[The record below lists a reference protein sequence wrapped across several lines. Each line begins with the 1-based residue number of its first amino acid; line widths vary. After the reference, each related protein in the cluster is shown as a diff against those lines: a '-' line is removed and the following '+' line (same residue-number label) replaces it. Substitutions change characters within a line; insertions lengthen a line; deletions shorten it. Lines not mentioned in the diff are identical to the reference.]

1 MYSKVNSCSVVG
13 MNGIPTYVEADC
25 GAGIPGFVMVGNL
38 SSSIK
43 ESINRV
49 KSAFKNSGI
58 ELPFTRVT
66 INIFPADLKKDGAG
80 YDLPIALS
88 VLKAL
93 DIVGDEVDFSEYG
106 FVGEIGLNGELVGI
120 NGILSIASAFR
131 DKKFKGII
139 LPKDNEQE
147 ALVIE
152 GLDVIGLSNIQELVD
167 LLSSKEEF
175 ENFKRPVPINLKL
188 DEEKYDVDFSDV
200 AGQAFLKRAAEV
212 AVAGNHNII
221 FSGPAGTGKTM
232 IARRIPTIMPPLTRE
247 ENIEISKVYSIAG
260 LLNKKSPL
268 MSKRP
273 FRAPHHSI
281 TIQSLLGGGVYPR
294 PGEISLAS
302 SGVLFLDELPLF
314 SKAAIETLREPLEDK
329 SITLTR
335 LKGLY
340 EYPANFM
347 LVSAMNPCP
356 CGFYPDRNKC
366 KCSPSQIRLYQRGV
380 SKPILDRID
389 ICAES
394 SPVKFEE
401 ITGKT
406 VGEPSAEIRKRII
419 AARKIQQERFKNCK
433 KVKYNSA
440 MNTSDIKKYCELGP
454 NEEDFLKQVFN
465 VKKLSAR
472 TYHKVLKVAR
482 TIADLAGSK
491 DITIEHLS
499 EAANYRGLEEK
510 LFSESIL

>member
-13 MNGIPTYVEADC
+13 MNGIPTFVEADC
-25 GAGIPGFVMVGNL
+25 SSGLPGFVMVGNL
-38 SSSIK
+38 SANIK

-58 ELPFTRVT
+58 ELPYTRVT
-66 INIFPADLKKDGAG
+66 INIYPADLKKDGAG

-88 VLKAL
+88 ILKSL
-93 DIVGDEVDFSEYG
+93 DIINDDVDISEYG
-106 FVGEIGLNGELVGI
+106 FVGEMGLNGELVSVHGV
-120 NGILSIASAFR
+120 LSMASAF
-131 DKKFKGII
+131 KENKFKGIV

-152 GLDVIGLSNIQELVD
+152 GLDVIGLTNIADLID
-167 LLSSKEEF
+167 LLSSKDKF
-175 ENFKRPVPINLKL
+175 ENFQRPMPIEVKKEN
-188 DEEKYDVDFSDV
+188 DNYDVDFADV
-200 AGQAFLKRAAEV
+200 AGQAFLKRATEV

-232 IARRIPTIMPPLTRE
+232 IAKRIPTIMPPLSRQE
-247 ENIEISKVYSIAG
+247 DIEISKVYSIAG
-260 LLNKKSPL
+260 LLPKDKPL
-268 MSKRP
+268 ISRRP

-281 TIQSLLGGGVYPR
+281 TVQSLIGGGVYPR

-314 SKAAIETLREPLEDK
+314 SRAAIETLREPLEDK
-329 SITLTR
+329 NITLTR
-335 LKGLY
+335 LRGLY

-347 LVSAMNPCP
+347 LVSGMNPCP

-366 KCSPSQIRLYQRGV
+366 KCTPTQIRQYQRGV

-394 SPVKFEE
+394 SPIKFEE
-401 ITGKT
+401 MTSKAD
-406 VGEPSAEIRKRII
+406 AERSEVIRERII
-419 AARKIQQERFKNCK
+419 KARKIQEERFKNERSI
-433 KVKYNSA
+433 KYNSS
-440 MNTSDIKKYCELGP
+440 MNTKDIKKYCVLGK
-454 NEEDFLKQVFN
+454 EEEEFLKKVFKT
-465 VKKLSAR
+465 KKLSAR

-482 TIADLAGSK
+482 TIADLAGSN
-491 DITIEHLS
+491 DIKIEHLS
-499 EAANYRGLEEK
+499 EAASYRGLEER
-510 LFSESIL
+510 LFGGNNV

>member
-1 MYSKVNSCSVVG
+1 MYSKVNSCSIVG
-13 MNGIPTYVEADC
+13 MNGIPTFVEADC
-25 GAGIPGFVMVGNL
+25 SSGIPGFVMIGNL
-38 SSSIK
+38 SSNIK

-58 ELPFTRVT
+58 ELPYTRVT
-66 INIFPADLKKDGAG
+66 INIYPADLKKDGAC

-88 VLKAL
+88 ILKSL
-93 DIVGDEVDFSEYG
+93 EIINDEVDFSEYG
-106 FVGEIGLNGELVGI
+106 FIGEIGLNGELVAVKGV
-120 NGILSIASAFR
+120 LSMASAFR
-131 DKKFKGII
+131 DKKFKGIV

-152 GLDVIGLSNIQELVD
+152 GLDVIGLSSVTELID
-167 LLSSKEEF
+167 LLSSKEKFDNF
-175 ENFKRPVPINLKL
+175 ERPKPMTLKI
-188 DEEKYDVDFSDV
+188 ENENYDVDFADV
-200 AGQAFLKRAAEV
+200 AGQAFLKRATEV

-232 IARRIPTIMPPLTRE
+232 IAKRIPTIMPPLSRAE
-247 ENIEISKVYSIAG
+247 DIEISKVYSIAG
-260 LLNKKSPL
+260 LLPKDKPL
-268 MSKRP
+268 ISKRP
-273 FRAPHHSI
+273 FRSPHHSI
-281 TIQSLLGGGVYPR
+281 TVQSLIGGGVFPR

-302 SGVLFLDELPLF
+302 GGVLFLDELPLF

-329 SITLTR
+329 NITLTR

-347 LVSAMNPCP
+347 LVSGMNPCP

-366 KCSPSQIRLYQRGV
+366 KCSQSQIRQYQRGV

-401 ITGKT
+401 ITGT
-406 VGEPSAEIRKRII
+406 SSGEKSFAIRERII
-419 AARKIQQERFKNCK
+419 KARKIQEERFKNHK
-433 KVKYNSA
+433 GIKYNA
-440 MNTSDIKKYCELGP
+440 NMNTRDIKKYCALGKD
-454 NEEDFLKQVFN
+454 EEEFLKEVFK

-482 TIADLAGSK
+482 TIADLDNSENIK
-491 DITIEHLS
+491 VEHLS
-499 EAANYRGLEEK
+499 EAASYRGLEER
-510 LFSESIL
+510 LFSGEM